1 MACFRSHDPSTA
13 NKHRSFSFIVLFDN
27 TPHTPALSFNMEDQG
42 GAAQDTTE
50 GGGGAEAGDA
60 PGPADGPPAVPVEDV
75 EPEIVE
81 DPISADKL
89 AVQLK
94 IASAFRLF
102 DHENTNSVDVRWV
115 GLLLCVCVL
124 WVMYS
129 YIDVQ
134 RRGEIH
140 A

>member
-1 MACFRSHDPSTA
+1 M
-13 NKHRSFSFIVLFDN
+13 
-27 TPHTPALSFNMEDQG
+27 
-42 GAAQDTTE
+42 
-50 GGGGAEAGDA
+50 
-60 PGPADGPPAVPVEDV
+60 EDV